1 MNSTARLEVYHSR
14 IRVLLDRG
22 CLLSK
27 RIADATGIPEWHAGR
42 NAITE
47 WAGDRPLLAGE
58 DGDQV
63 AAQMQ
68 AELRTLG
75 VDATVVQCRRAAG

>member
-1 MNSTARLEVYHSR
+1 MNTTARIEVYHSR

-27 RIADATGIPEWHAGR
+27 RIADATDIPQWHSGR
-42 NAITE
+42 NALTE
-47 WAGDRPLLAGE
+47 WAGDRPLRPGE
-58 DGDQV
+58 DGDAV
-63 AAQMQ
+63 AVQMQ
-68 AELRTLG
+68 TELRTLG

>member
-1 MNSTARLEVYHSR
+1 MNTTARIEVYYSR

-22 CLLSK
+22 CSVSK
-27 RIADATGIPEWHAGR
+27 RIADATGIPQWHAGR
-42 NAITE
+42 DAITE
-47 WAGDRPLLAGE
+47 WAGDRPLRAGE
-58 DGDQV
+58 DGDTV